1 MDYPG
6 QSLHATERPLS
17 AQQKRPHTMT
27 QQTPQADVTA
37 ALLIIGNEILSGRT
51 KDANLPF
58 LAEKLN
64 GIGVRLRE
72 ARVVPD
78 IEAEIIDAV
87 NALRARYDYV
97 FTTGGIGP
105 THDDITSECI
115 AKAFGVA
122 LERHPDA
129 VRRLQEHYQTDQ
141 INEARLRMANVPAG
155 GILVDN
161 PVSKAP
167 GYQIGN
173 VFVLAGVPMIMQGMV
188 DNLLPRLK
196 GGAPMLSRTV
206 SCALAE
212 GTLAEGL
219 EAVQNRYPDD
229 RDRQLP
235 LSSPETV
242 RRQSGASRH
251 RRGPAGG
258 GGRSRRGA
266 GAGAWRRTGSHGRH
280 HLRDIS
286 YGQE

>member
-1 MDYPG
+1 MDYPDSRFRDR
-6 QSLHATERPLS
+6 QVSS
-17 AQQKRPHTMT
+17 AQQKRSHTMT

-115 AKAFGVA
+115 AKAFGVP
-122 LERHPDA
+122 LERHPEA

-161 PVSKAP
+161 PISKAP

-219 EAVQNRYPDD
+219 EAVQNRYPAIEIGSYPYL
-229 RDRQLP
+229 RQKQYGVSLV
-235 LSSPETV
+235 LRGTDEALLIEAAEAVAALVRNLGGEPEVTV
-242 RRQSGASRH
+242 G
-251 RRGPAGG
+251 
-258 GGRSRRGA
+258 
-266 GAGAWRRTGSHGRH
+266 TT
-280 HLRDIS
+280 
-286 YGQE
+286 